1 MGTSTKDVNR
11 LLGSFET
18 QDSPTSD
25 KSTNT
30 NRIESTKDVNRLL
43 GLDDSFGAKPDSYHR
58 IDSLR
63 GHYENLVRK
72 GEIKH
77 DVHQINALHELDRLR
92 RECITYLKQLDDA
105 EEEENDDDDLINN
118 TTNSSSGA
126 GKEESWLATSIF
138 ELSNLTPI
146 WSSNKQSS
154 MSITPPR
161 VYLHGGVGCG
171 KTYCM
176 DLFYNSLPSTT
187 TTGKKKKKYKQK
199 VHFHKFML
207 NIHKQMH
214 SAKMV
219 NGLQGDY
226 VFEHVIQSTLKAG
239 KILCFDEF
247 QVTDIADGKLVP
259 ERLLSQS

>member
-1 MGTSTKDVNR
+1 
-11 LLGSFET
+11 
-18 QDSPTSD
+18 
-25 KSTNT
+25 
-30 NRIESTKDVNRLL
+30 
-43 GLDDSFGAKPDSYHR
+43 
-58 IDSLR
+58 
-63 GHYENLVRK
+63 
-72 GEIKH
+72 
-77 DVHQINALHELDRLR
+77 
-92 RECITYLKQLDDA
+92 
-105 EEEENDDDDLINN
+105 
-118 TTNSSSGA
+118 
-126 GKEESWLATSIF
+126 
-138 ELSNLTPI
+138 
-146 WSSNKQSS
+146 

-161 VYLHGGVGCG
+161 GVYLHGGVGCG

-247 QVTDIADGKLVP
+247 QVTDIADGKLIAKDSK
-259 ERLLSQS
+259 SQS

>member
-92 RECITYLKQLDDA
+92 RECITYLKQLDGA
-105 EEEENDDDDLINN
+105 EEEGNDDDDLINN
-118 TTNSSSGA
+118 TTIALVVLVRKSLGWPLVSSSYQ
-126 GKEESWLATSIF
+126 T
-138 ELSNLTPI
+138 
-146 WSSNKQSS
+146 
-154 MSITPPR
+154 
-161 VYLHGGVGCG
+161 
-171 KTYCM
+171 
-176 DLFYNSLPSTT
+176 
-187 TTGKKKKKYKQK
+187 
-199 VHFHKFML
+199 
-207 NIHKQMH
+207 
-214 SAKMV
+214 
-219 NGLQGDY
+219 
-226 VFEHVIQSTLKAG
+226 
-239 KILCFDEF
+239 
-247 QVTDIADGKLVP
+247 
-259 ERLLSQS
+259 